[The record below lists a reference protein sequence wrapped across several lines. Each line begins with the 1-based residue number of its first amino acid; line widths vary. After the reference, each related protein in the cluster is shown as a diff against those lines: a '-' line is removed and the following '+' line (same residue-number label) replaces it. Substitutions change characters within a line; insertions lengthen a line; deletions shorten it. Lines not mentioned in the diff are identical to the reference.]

1 MLKPFLIFL
10 GKIISFLSF
19 RLNIGGGSTW
29 PGHLALTL
37 KKNFL
42 KELIKKNPHLKII
55 LVSGT
60 NGKTTTVSLLRHIL
74 TKLGYSVFSNQEGA
88 NLLNGLASAMIK
100 NANLFGEIKQRIAVF
115 EVDEFSLPL
124 VLEQIKPQAIVI
136 LNLFRDQLDRY
147 GEVNTIAL
155 RWTKALKKVDK
166 ETTVVINGDDPYLY
180 YLAAS
185 LKKTKVYLF
194 GLNEKDMLI
203 QTLPHDVDFIFCPR
217 CGKSLVYKKISYSHL
232 GIFSCAFCNFHQ
244 EEINRFS
251 ECKID
256 YPLGGIYM
264 KYNTHGVFL
273 LLRKLFNLPI
283 KKINEGLKNFSP
295 HFGRQEA
302 IFYRGKKLFLI
313 LSKNPA
319 SFNQSLETVKS
330 IIKNKKANFLIILNN
345 RIPDGLDVSWIWD
358 VDFKKIISVSDRI
371 YVSGDRAYDMA
382 LRLKYEFIPEEKI
395 VILENLKKAINKA
408 VSFTKK
414 DQLLMILPN
423 YSAMLM
429 VRKLIVG
436 RKFL

>member
-1 MLKPFLIFL
+1 MLNSFLIFL
-10 GKIISFLSF
+10 GKIISVLSTK
-19 RLNIGGGSTW
+19 LNIGGGSTW
-29 PGHLALTL
+29 PGQLALIF

-42 KELIKKNPHLKII
+42 KELIRKNPHLKII

-60 NGKTTTVSLLRHIL
+60 NGKTTAVSLLEHIL
-74 TKLGYSVFSNQEGA
+74 TRLGYSVFSNKEGA
-88 NLLNGLASAMIK
+88 NLVNGLVSAMIK
-100 NANLFGEIKQRIAVF
+100 NANFFGKITHQIAVF

-124 VLEQIKPQAIVI
+124 VLEKLVPDAIVI

-147 GEVNTIAL
+147 GEVNTIGL
-155 RWTKALKKVDK
+155 KWSEALKKADDR
-166 ETTVVINGDDPYLY
+166 TTIVINGDDPYLY
-180 YLAAS
+180 YIASS

-194 GLNEKDMLI
+194 GVKEKDMLI

-217 CGKSLVYKKISYSHL
+217 CQKALVYKKISYSHL
-232 GIFSCAFCNFHQ
+232 GIFSCPSCGFHQ
-244 EEINRFS
+244 QEIYRFS
-251 ECKID
+251 KSKIY
-256 YPLGGIYM
+256 YPLEGIYM
-264 KYNTHGVFL
+264 KYNTHAVIL
-273 LLRKLFNLPI
+273 LLRRFFNFSI
-283 KKINEGLKNFSP
+283 KKINKNLKNFSP
-295 HFGRQEA
+295 HFGRQEV
-302 IFYRGKKLFLI
+302 IFYRGKKLLLI

-358 VDFKKIISVSDRI
+358 VDFKKIINIVEKI
-371 YVSGDRAYDMA
+371 FVSGDRAYDMA

-395 VILENLKKAINKA
+395 VILENLKNAINYA
-408 VSFTKK
+408 VSSTKK
-414 DQLLMILPN
+414 KQSLIILPN